1 MSIAATVVSLTP
13 HGDQRKVLTFLLLPL
28 DASTTYVVQTTTCVV
43 FFESAE
49 MDSMSIKRL
58 LASELEILDVLWTKG
73 PLSIVEVQRE
83 MTGSPAYTS
92 VQTRL
97 NRMHE
102 KGLLERSDGR
112 PAKYTSAIARK
123 FAAAKD
129 LKLLVDNVSDG
140 QIVPLVAQLVN
151 QRPLSRQEL
160 DEIRAIIEQAE
171 NRAQNKQGKT
181 K

>member
-1 MSIAATVVSLTP
+1 
-13 HGDQRKVLTFLLLPL
+13 
-28 DASTTYVVQTTTCVV
+28 
-43 FFESAE
+43 
-49 MDSMSIKRL
+49 
-58 LASELEILDVLWTKG
+58 
-73 PLSIVEVQRE
+73 
-83 MTGSPAYTS
+83 
-92 VQTRL
+92 
-97 NRMHE
+97 MHE

-112 PAKYTSAIARK
+112 PAKYSSAIARK
-123 FAAAKD
+123 SAAAND

-171 NRAQNKQGKT
+171 NRARNKQGKT